1 MRSVE
6 KRPPP
11 LSSVAASSSSA
22 RRPQSFPPTIFSPQP
37 LLVLP
42 WSGWSVVVPARPK
55 TLLHP
60 SPTTNRILLI
70 SAHGFFTRNFIEGER
85 VQSCRSFL
93 LRWLIRR
100 WWWRRWQTQG
110 PNQASWQLF
119 VRAIITG
126 DWPPPPQEG
135 LGAFPLWSVTCL
147 RPAPLADCWK
157 KCGGVG
163 GQKRRLIMRHPRPH
177 TRPPSRPQ
185 KILSVN
191 ERMWWKQ
198 QPADNPVWSEMRPS
212 NPVHRFLVGADI
224 ECAVDKPVHKINWH
238 HSICLN

>member
-1 MRSVE
+1 MRSVQ

-85 VQSCRSFL
+85 VQSCWSFL

-100 WWWRRWQTQG
+100 PMAEGSEASSPTFCPGHHHRRLTTTRE
-110 PNQASWQLF
+110 LF
-119 VRAIITG
+119 RVWG
-126 DWPPPPQEG
+126 
-135 LGAFPLWSVTCL
+135 VTRL
-147 RPAPLADCWK
+147 QPAPLTDC
-157 KCGGVG
+157 
-163 GQKRRLIMRHPRPH
+163 
-177 TRPPSRPQ
+177 
-185 KILSVN
+185 
-191 ERMWWKQ
+191 
-198 QPADNPVWSEMRPS
+198 
-212 NPVHRFLVGADI
+212 
-224 ECAVDKPVHKINWH
+224 
-238 HSICLN
+238 